1 MECCA
6 KLFRWTFARNRNIT
20 LEKTLDLSPAVSDIL
35 FIYIGKNII
44 TLKYWRMAKSCTQF
58 VMLFPLII
66 KISY

>member
-6 KLFRWTFARNRNIT
+6 KLFRCTFARKRNIT

-44 TLKYWRMAKSCTQF
+44 TLK
-58 VMLFPLII
+58 
-66 KISY
+66 

>member
-35 FIYIGKNII
+35 LIYIGKNII
-44 TLKYWRMAKSCTQF
+44 SLK
-58 VMLFPLII
+58 
-66 KISY
+66 